1 MFIDE
6 VTIAVESG
14 HGGRGCCSFR
24 REKYVPRGGPDGGD
38 GGDGGDVIF
47 RVDAQLNTL
56 HDFRYQRHLRAGRG
70 AHGEGKGKTG
80 RRGEHAVICVPPG
93 TILRDEKG
101 ALIRDMV
108 EDGQELVLLAG
119 GRGGRGNARFATARV
134 QAPRRAD
141 PGQEGAQMVVR
152 LELKLLADVGLV
164 GFPNAGKSTLLAR
177 LSAARPKIADYPFT
191 TLEPNLG
198 IVQWAEGESFVL
210 ADLPG
215 LIEGAHAG
223 KGLGTRFLRHIERTR
238 ILLFAIDCTGPD
250 LCGELEALRRE
261 LEFFDAGM
269 RHKPAG
275 IALTKADLLGPD
287 AGFKDPFGN
296 LRAPRFL
303 VSAISGRGMP
313 EMVRAVGP
321 AVKKLRAAEVEQ
333 SEPEPP
339 GGEI

>member
-6 VTIAVESG
+6 MTITVESG
-14 HGGRGCCSFR
+14 SGGNGCCSFR
-24 REKYVPRGGPDGGD
+24 REKFVPRGGPDGGD

-47 RVDAQLNTL
+47 RVDPQLNTL
-56 HDFRYQRHLRAGRG
+56 HDFRYQRHIRAGRG
-70 AHGEGKGKTG
+70 AHGEGKRRTG
-80 RRGEHAVICVPPG
+80 QRGAHAIICVPPG
-93 TILRDEKG
+93 TILRDAKG

-108 EDGQELVLLAG
+108 EDGQELVLLVG
-119 GRGGRGNARFATARV
+119 GRGGRGNARFATPRF

-141 PGQEGAQMVVR
+141 SGREGEQMVVR

-164 GFPNAGKSTLLAR
+164 GFPNAGKSTLLSR
-177 LSAARPKIADYPFT
+177 ISAARPKIADYPFT

-238 ILLFAIDCTGPD
+238 ILLFAIDCTSPD
-250 LCGELEALRRE
+250 PRGELEALRRE
-261 LEFFDAGM
+261 LDAFDEGM

-287 AGFKDPFGN
+287 ADFEDPFAD

-303 VSAISGRGMP
+303 ISAVSGRGVP
-313 EMVRAVGP
+313 EMLRSVGQ
-321 AVKKLRAAEVEQ
+321 AVKKLRTDEVGKDG
-333 SEPEPP
+333 P
-339 GGEI
+339 